1 MKKSLLAFCCFL
13 LLAAVAVYAQTA
25 TPAQNIDPSRHPNLA
40 KAQSDLNLA
49 FQKIVDAQK
58 ANEYDLGGHAD
69 KAKQLIQE
77 ASDHLKQAALAAN
90 QSPGNSAA
98 ENKPMTMDRPQ
109 DAAPDAT
116 VNASK
121 HGNLAK
127 AQSYIQSAY
136 TSIVDAQKANEYDLG
151 GHAAKAKTV
160 LEQAQ
165 KELKL
170 AAEAASEK
178 K

>member
-1 MKKSLLAFCCFL
+1 MKKSLFAFCCFL
-13 LLAAVAVYAQTA
+13 LLAAVVVYAQT
-25 TPAQNIDPSRHPNLA
+25 PAQNVSPAKHPNLA
-40 KAQSDLNLA
+40 KAQSDLTLA
-49 FQKIVDAQK
+49 FEKIVDAQK

-90 QSPGNSAA
+90 QSPE
-98 ENKPMTMDRPQ
+98 ENKPMSMGRPQ
-109 DAAPDAT
+109 EAPPAAT
-116 VNASK
+116 VSSAK

-127 AQSYIQSAY
+127 AQAYIQSAY

-170 AAEAASEK
+170 AAEAASDK

>member
-1 MKKSLLAFCCFL
+1 M
-13 LLAAVAVYAQTA
+13 
-25 TPAQNIDPSRHPNLA
+25 
-40 KAQSDLNLA
+40 
-49 FQKIVDAQK
+49 
-58 ANEYDLGGHAD
+58 GGHAD

-77 ASDHLKQAALAAN
+77 AGDHLKQAALAAN
-90 QSPGNSAA
+90 QTPDA
-98 ENKPMTMDRPQ
+98 NKPMSEASRPEQ
-109 DAAPDAT
+109 AAPEAT
-116 VNASK
+116 VNATK

-127 AQSYIQSAY
+127 AQEYIQSAY

-170 AAEAASEK
+170 AAEAASNK

>member
-13 LLAAVAVYAQTA
+13 LFAAVAVYAE
-25 TPAQNIDPSRHPNLA
+25 TPAQNIDPAKHPNLA

-69 KAKQLIQE
+69 KAKQLLQE

-90 QSPGNSAA
+90 QSPN
-98 ENKPMTMDRPQ
+98 ENKPMSEASRPEQ
-109 DAAPDAT
+109 APPEAT
-116 VNASK
+116 VSSSK

-127 AQSYIQSAY
+127 AQEYIQSAY
-136 TSIVDAQKANEYDLG
+136 TSIVDAQKANEYDMG
-151 GHAAKAKTV
+151 GHAAKAKTS

-170 AAEAASEK
+170 AAEAASDK

>member
-1 MKKSLLAFCCFL
+1 MKKSLLAFCCFF
-13 LLAAVAVYAQTA
+13 LLAAVVVYAQT
-25 TPAQNIDPSRHPNLA
+25 PAQNVSPAKHPNLA

-77 ASDHLKQAALAAN
+77 ASDHLKQAALSAN
-90 QSPGNSAA
+90 QSPDTNNPMGTSMNRP
-98 ENKPMTMDRPQ
+98 ENTPE
-109 DAAPDAT
+109 AT
-116 VNASK
+116 VSANK

-136 TSIVDAQKANEYDLG
+136 TSIVDAQKANEYDMG
-151 GHAAKAKTV
+151 GHAAKAKTA

-170 AAEAASEK
+170 AAESASDK

>member
-1 MKKSLLAFCCFL
+1 MKKSLLAFCCL
-13 LLAAVAVYAQTA
+13 LLFAAVVVYAD
-25 TPAQNIDPSRHPNLA
+25 TPVQNVDPTKHPNLA

-49 FQKIVDAQK
+49 YQKIVDAQK

-90 QSPGNSAA
+90 QTPDT
-98 ENKPMTMDRPQ
+98 NKPMGMSTKPEST
-109 DAAPDAT
+109 PEPT
-116 VNASK
+116 VSSIK
-121 HGNLAK
+121 HANLAK
-127 AQSYIQSAY
+127 AQAYIQSAY

-151 GHAAKAKTV
+151 GHAAKAKSL
-160 LEQAQ
+160 LEDAQ

-170 AAEAASEK
+170 AAEAASNK

>member
-13 LLAAVAVYAQTA
+13 LLAAVVVYAQT
-25 TPAQNIDPSRHPNLA
+25 PAQNVSPTKHPNLA

-90 QSPGNSAA
+90 QSPNDSSAMSA
-98 ENKPMTMDRPQ
+98 NRPQ
-109 DAAPDAT
+109 DAPPAAT
-116 VNASK
+116 VNENK

-127 AQSYIQSAY
+127 AQEYIQSAF
-136 TSIVDAQKANEYDLG
+136 TSIVDAQKANEYDMG

-170 AAEAASEK
+170 AAEAASNK

>member
-1 MKKSLLAFCCFL
+1 MKKSLLASCCFL
-13 LLAAVAVYAQTA
+13 LLAVVVVYAD
-25 TPAQNIDPSRHPNLA
+25 TPAQNVSPVQHPNLA
-40 KAQSDLNLA
+40 KAQSDLTLA

-58 ANEYDLGGHAD
+58 ANEFDLGGHAD

-90 QSPGNSAA
+90 QNPAD
-98 ENKPMTMDRPQ
+98 NKPMTMDRPKET
-109 DAAPDAT
+109 PPEAT
-116 VNASK
+116 VSATK

-127 AQSYIQSAY
+127 AQAYIQNAY

-160 LEQAQ
+160 LEEAQ

-170 AAEAASEK
+170 AAEAASNK

>member
-1 MKKSLLAFCCFL
+1 MKKSLLAFCGFL
-13 LLAAVAVYAQTA
+13 LLAAVAVYAQT
-25 TPAQNIDPSRHPNLA
+25 PAQNVSPAKHPNLA
-40 KAQSDLNLA
+40 KAQSDLTLA
-49 FQKIVDAQK
+49 YQKIVDAQK

-77 ASDHLKQAALAAN
+77 ASDHWKQAAVAAN
-90 QSPGNSAA
+90 QTPDSN
-98 ENKPMTMDRPQ
+98 NPMGTSMNRPEST
-109 DAAPDAT
+109 PEPT
-116 VNASK
+116 VNAQK

-127 AQSYIQSAY
+127 AQEYIQSAY

-170 AAEAASEK
+170 AAEAASNK

>member
-1 MKKSLLAFCCFL
+1 MKKSLLAFCCCL
-13 LLAAVAVYAQTA
+13 LLAAVAVYAQT
-25 TPAQNIDPSRHPNLA
+25 PAQNVSPAKHPNLA
-40 KAQSDLNLA
+40 KAQSDLTLA

-90 QSPGNSAA
+90 QNQNDSSSMSGN
-98 ENKPMTMDRPQ
+98 RPQ
-109 DAAPDAT
+109 DAPPAAT
-116 VNASK
+116 VNENK

-127 AQSYIQSAY
+127 AQEYIQSAY

-170 AAEAASEK
+170 AAEAASNK

>member
-13 LLAAVAVYAQTA
+13 LLAAVVVYAQT
-25 TPAQNIDPSRHPNLA
+25 PAQNVSPAKHPNLA
-40 KAQSDLNLA
+40 KAQSDLTLA
-49 FQKIVDAQK
+49 FQKVVDAQK
-58 ANEYDLGGHAD
+58 ANEFDLGGHAD

-77 ASDHLKQAALAAN
+77 ASDHLKQAAVAAN
-90 QSPGNSAA
+90 QNADA
-98 ENKPMTMDRPQ
+98 NKPMGMNRPPE
-109 DAAPDAT
+109 APPEAT
-116 VNASK
+116 VNAMK

-127 AQSYIQSAY
+127 AQEYIQSAY

-170 AAEAASEK
+170 AAEAASNK

>member
-13 LLAAVAVYAQTA
+13 FLAVAVFAQ
-25 TPAQNIDPSRHPNLA
+25 TPAQNVSPAKHPNLA
-40 KAQSDLNLA
+40 KAQSDLTLA
-49 FQKIVDAQK
+49 YQKIVDAQK

-90 QSPGNSAA
+90 QSPDTNNPMSANRP
-98 ENKPMTMDRPQ
+98 ENTPE
-109 DAAPDAT
+109 AT
-116 VNASK
+116 VNPSK

-127 AQSYIQSAY
+127 AQEYIQSAY

-170 AAEAASEK
+170 AAEAASNK